1 MFNVII
7 VNERIKL
14 TIAVTTVQ
22 QLRAHCQRVL
32 LWVIRTNVTKDLR
45 YEVFLKLLDS

>member
-7 VNERIKL
+7 VNELIKL
-14 TIAVTTVQ
+14 TLVVTTVQ

-32 LWVIRTNVTKDLR
+32 LLVIRTNVIKDLR
-45 YEVFLKLLDS
+45 YEVFFEAA